1 MVNNVK
7 EIDAAM
13 TELKKVTNETSTT
26 YNNFLKEA
34 GSRASALGSTMTDLI
49 SSTADFAKLGYSVK
63 DAAVLAE
70 NAIMY
75 SNVGDL
81 DIQTA
86 TSDIVSALKAFDIEA
101 SNATKIV
108 DSFNEVGNN
117 YAISAQQ
124 IGEALQNSASSLV
137 VAGNDIDQSIAMI
150 TAMTEITQDAASAGD
165 WSPDNMVTY

>member
-1 MVNNVK
+1 
-7 EIDAAM
+7 
-13 TELKKVTNETSTT
+13 
-26 YNNFLKEA
+26 
-34 GSRASALGSTMTDLI
+34 
-49 SSTADFAKLGYSVK
+49 
-63 DAAVLAE
+63 
-70 NAIMY
+70 MY

-86 TSDIVSALKAFDIEA
+86 TSDIVSALKAFNIEA

-150 TAMTEITQDAASAGD
+150 TAMTEIECCLHIRKLICFRFLTIEVAQNSETPSGIGQ
-165 WSPDNMVTY
+165 YCG